1 MRGVIMAGALGLTLA
16 AALACGGG
24 GYEAAPATDLA
35 FTQWQMEFT
44 VGEDEYYTID
54 FIGDGTYMVDGESLG
69 TWGVS
74 GDVVSM
80 AEDGYTFDGTLV
92 DSFTIGGTVTQLE
105 DGDTWPFRMSRMR

>member
-1 MRGVIMAGALGLTLA
+1 MRGLLMAGAFGSALV

-24 GYEAAPATDLA
+24 GQEAAAMDLA

-69 TWGVS
+69 FWNVS
-74 GDVVSM
+74 GEVVSM
-80 AEDGYTFDGTLV
+80 AEDGYTYDGRIV
-92 DSFTIGGTVTQLE
+92 DGFTIGGTVTQLE
-105 DGDTWPFRMSRMR
+105 DGETWPFRMSRIR